1 MPETAHLGSS
11 GAGTAAGSGRGP
23 AWRGSEG
30 CAPQAPSPPAR
41 PGDGPGRTRPR
52 ERGSRA
58 ALPSRA
64 ALDSR
69 TGHLGG
75 RSAAAGPLAGR
86 AAQRLPSSA
95 LRGTVTLGESEPHV
109 GEQLQALS
117 VCALRRRRPVA
128 AGPAFCPQEAAVC
141 PCSQWACMQRV
152 PAPRAARPRSSPTSQ
167 MRGRRRG
174 RPKALARGPT
184 SGTALGSLARSCAPS
199 CPACLSP
206 VGSPSLSRGQ
216 MRLACV

>member
-1 MPETAHLGSS
+1 MSDLQTRTRRPREENDLPETAHLGSS

-41 PGDGPGRTRPR
+41 PGDGPGRTRPQ

-75 RSAAAGPLAGR
+75 RPAAAGPLARR

-128 AGPAFCPQEAAVC
+128 AGPSVPRKPPSAPAHSGPA
-141 PCSQWACMQRV
+141 CSACQCL
-152 PAPRAARPRSSPTSQ
+152 APRDPGPLPLPR
-167 MRGRRRG
+167 
-174 RPKALARGPT
+174 
-184 SGTALGSLARSCAPS
+184 
-199 CPACLSP
+199 
-206 VGSPSLSRGQ
+206 
-216 MRLACV
+216 